1 MNFKIRSVCEW
12 LHRILAYGVH
22 EYPSVKRPPIYPKVS
37 QINLYTLTYILFFW
51 ITHMIL
57 LSGGIYTLRAKFWEM
72 MHQNFWEMMHQN
84 FSDSKNFT
92 MTQGNYIF

>member
-1 MNFKIRSVCEW
+1 
-12 LHRILAYGVH
+12 
-22 EYPSVKRPPIYPKVS
+22 
-37 QINLYTLTYILFFW
+37 
-51 ITHMIL
+51 MIL